1 MTFQETTEARLKLGV
16 HLAEKFLAQKP
27 WANLDP
33 EADVTFEAIMLFFF
47 CKSYKT
53 YQAIAVLW
61 RAGFYEDA
69 PLLTRTLFE
78 IWMQAAYIGKSPKER
93 AREFQEHDPV
103 RMYRAYLALKK
114 HGEHSLTAVFESRH
128 DFAEIERQHY
138 LRDATSHSWWFGRS
152 LHSLANKL
160 GFPFDKEYLVGYWW
174 QSNLVHSSVTSMQHY
189 ATDSLELNCHPGN
202 REPGLDVKIAPKS
215 ATAYFI
221 SITQEISEALHID
234 MRADVQLAWTGLQGT
249 RCRLEDDGLT
259 RWRKQ

>member
-221 SITQEISEALHID
+221 SITQVISEALHID
-234 MRADVQLAWTGLQGT
+234 MRADVQLAWTGLQALDAVSRT
-249 RCRLEDDGLT
+249 T
-259 RWRKQ
+259 A